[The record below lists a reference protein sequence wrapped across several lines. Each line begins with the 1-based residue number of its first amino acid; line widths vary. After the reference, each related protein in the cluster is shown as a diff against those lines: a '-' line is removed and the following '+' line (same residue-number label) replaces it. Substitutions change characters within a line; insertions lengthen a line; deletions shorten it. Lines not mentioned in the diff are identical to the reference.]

1 MKYAVKVF
9 DTRGTM
15 YRAQIPYGTLE
26 EARTQY
32 DSEQLYGR
40 FMRAELWSGSFTNE
54 TWTDSEMLASKV
66 KS

>member
-1 MKYAVKVF
+1 MKYVVKVF

-15 YRAQIPYGTLE
+15 YRTQIPYDALE
-26 EARTQY
+26 DARAQY
-32 DSEQLYGR
+32 NSEHLYGR